1 MTTSHSIVKQ
11 PSVDHS
17 HSDQVSSEHEVSA
30 SSVTTSHSI
39 VKQPSVDHSHS
50 DQVNS
55 EHEVGVSSVTTSHSI
70 VEQSDENQMSS
81 RHKSDI
87 CIVTSENQLGRD
99 QLNLRHET
107 SSSCTNT
114 DPGYTQ

>member
-1 MTTSHSIVKQ
+1 MKDTS
-11 PSVDHS
+11 SVNQS
-17 HSDQVSSEHEVSA
+17 HLDQA
-30 SSVTTSHSI
+30 SSG
-39 VKQPSVDHSHS
+39 
-50 DQVNS
+50 
-55 EHEVGVSSVTTSHSI
+55 HEIGVSSVTTSHSI

-87 CIVTSENQLGRD
+87 CTVTSETQLGRD

-114 DPGYTQ
+114 GPGYTQGIKTEIRTKTSGLIPNETETKGRVKRNKWF